1 MLRPFAHPVGCCCVL
16 LRKVWNRSKPNIVVV
31 GATMLGVV
39 ASVCTQPEKPTD
51 IILRRHPWFPR
62 RNNVWET
69 SAEIPNWWC
78 VTIQVWVVLLIGR
91 GGNFASINQKYY
103 PNLGK
108 CVIANEQ
115 PREDARLRGGSIIRP
130 CAEVPREKE
139 SRSDVTYEGSVK

>member
-1 MLRPFAHPVGCCCVL
+1 M
-16 LRKVWNRSKPNIVVV
+16 
-31 GATMLGVV
+31 
-39 ASVCTQPEKPTD
+39 
-51 IILRRHPWFPR
+51 
-62 RNNVWET
+62 
-69 SAEIPNWWC
+69 
-78 VTIQVWVVLLIGR
+78 VLLIGR
-91 GGNFASINQKYY
+91 VGNFASTNQKYY